1 MAAPCRVLRRVLVKA
16 AGHGGC
22 PPRKHAGWMAR
33 TRPGGRWS
41 NALTVGAVPMP
52 RGLHRHL
59 RAINRYRV
67 LVFSI
72 LGFTVPG
79 MRRWNRLQ
87 SAIPTVHTRCRE
99 SKYQKSY
106 DHFLGPS
113 ESARIRLTCESWHEF
128 EKKFGRSNRSG
139 RGGAYHGAHR
149 TSGGGAPGLAGL
161 GRLGGARVRAKVP
174 VTLLAQGSRGHESE
188 LKIFKRNFFRF
199 STKNP
204 WEIAQNHHPG

>member
-1 MAAPCRVLRRVLVKA
+1 MLRRVLVKA

-99 SKYQKSY
+99 SKYRKRY
-106 DHFLGPS
+106 DHFRVTIRERS
-113 ESARIRLTCESWHEF
+113 HSADMRIM
-128 EKKFGRSNRSG
+128 
-139 RGGAYHGAHR
+139 A
-149 TSGGGAPGLAGL
+149 
-161 GRLGGARVRAKVP
+161 
-174 VTLLAQGSRGHESE
+174 
-188 LKIFKRNFFRF
+188 
-199 STKNP
+199 
-204 WEIAQNHHPG
+204 

>member
-1 MAAPCRVLRRVLVKA
+1 MGR
-16 AGHGGC
+16 AGRMRPRPPC
-22 PPRKHAGWMAR
+22 PPHPCPGWAHA
-33 TRPGGRWS
+33 S
-41 NALTVGAVPMP
+41 NSCQDSHVSRMRALSDGHAEVIIT
-52 RGLHRHL
+52 
-59 RAINRYRV
+59 
-67 LVFSI
+67 FSI
-72 LGFTVPG
+72 FGF
-79 MRRWNRLQ
+79 MRTQNMHSKRNL
-87 SAIPTVHTRCRE
+87 IPYPTVHTRCRE

-139 RGGAYHGAHR
+139 RGGAYHGANR

-188 LKIFKRNFFRF
+188 LKIFKRIFFRF
-199 STKNP
+199 STKFSL
-204 WEIAQNHHPG
+204 EIAKMHQPE